1 MAIFNSHV
9 LRVLLQQ
16 SKHDLLEN
24 PHDLFEVFSTSNLHE
39 NVGCFCHQKCPCK
52 QRSFHINNY
61 KALVSQVYK
70 NPWEMVSIQSIE
82 YWSSFLA
89 QH

>member
-39 NVGCFCHQKCPCK
+39 NVVG
-52 QRSFHINNY
+52 
-61 KALVSQVYK
+61 
-70 NPWEMVSIQSIE
+70 
-82 YWSSFLA
+82 FLPSKIPMQTA
-89 QH
+89 VFPH